1 MEERPENDM
10 PPSTDKLNELL
21 ERLKFSKEETKS
33 YEFWLSPFWLRVY
46 NFPIELMACQTAMD
60 VGNALGEL
68 IAIDWKDRFGGWT
81 EFMRLKVKMDV
92 SKPLRRVVKLVDKEG
107 VETIGVINWL
117 RAPTINPNQERG
129 LKRNR
134 VELIKQKTQMNDD
147 KEESQTNSRDEN
159 GQPEY
164 KGKEKSYEE
173 ESLSIS
179 PMDRRNQK
187 TIRDGM
193 GRFKSKRKR
202 QRALPRAMKIFSWN
216 CRGVGNPVIVRELK
230 QLLVANCPDVIF
242 LCET

>member
-1 MEERPENDM
+1 MLPFEKRKDI
-10 PPSTDKLNELL
+10 
-21 ERLKFSKEETKS
+21 KS

-46 NFPIELMACQTAMD
+46 NFPIELMARQTTMD

-68 IAIDWKDRFGGWT
+68 IAIDWKDCFGGWT
-81 EFMRLKVKMDV
+81 EFMRLKVKIGV
-92 SKPLRRVVKLVDKEG
+92 LKPLRRVVKLVDKEG
-107 VETIGVINWL
+107 VETIGGVGLNKQNLQYGSWL
-117 RAPTINPNQERG
+117 RAPTIHPNQERG

-134 VELIKQKTQMNDD
+134 VELIKHKTQMNDD

-164 KGKEKSYEE
+164 KGKERSCEE

-193 GRFKSKRKR
+193 G
-202 QRALPRAMKIFSWN
+202 
-216 CRGVGNPVIVRELK
+216 
-230 QLLVANCPDVIF
+230 
-242 LCET
+242 